1 MLFRWMGVHAA
12 WPHFLVLCLVF
23 EGMKRGGGGRGDV
36 GRAGR
41 VRHTAGHWQDP
52 ATWSMIPGFDIVPG
66 CEAAAFCTSNT
77 YGGTK
82 ACVSLNGICLRV
94 CVCGGGARVRG
105 CGMECKAPKSNYLYS
120 LQPYLPSLPLSS
132 SLKWVI
138 LAMALTGH
146 GLDFDLCSCEAQI
159 KDSIY
164 CCFMAAGMMNGAVSR
179 SNQASVSLPHIL
191 IAKVA
196 SHRSALLPSPCLL
209 TSSFLCSSA
218 HCLSPPSPVH
228 AK

>member
-1 MLFRWMGVHAA
+1 MWDGV
-12 WPHFLVLCLVF
+12 
-23 EGMKRGGGGRGDV
+23 
-36 GRAGR
+36 
-41 VRHTAGHWQDP
+41 Q
-52 ATWSMIPGFDIVPG
+52 SQ
-66 CEAAAFCTSNT
+66 
-77 YGGTK
+77 
-82 ACVSLNGICLRV
+82 
-94 CVCGGGARVRG
+94 
-105 CGMECKAPKSNYLYS
+105 KSNYLYS
-120 LQPYLPSLPLSS
+120 LQPYLPSLPLSP

-196 SHRSALLPSPCLL
+196 SHRSALLPSPCLP
-209 TSSFLCSSA
+209 TSSFLLLFNPLSLTRSHSRSIMYLQNVSDGVAFLDKKRPNWHLKSSRA
-218 HCLSPPSPVH
+218 RRR
-228 AK
+228 

>member
-1 MLFRWMGVHAA
+1 MYMWDGV
-12 WPHFLVLCLVF
+12 
-23 EGMKRGGGGRGDV
+23 
-36 GRAGR
+36 
-41 VRHTAGHWQDP
+41 Q
-52 ATWSMIPGFDIVPG
+52 SQ
-66 CEAAAFCTSNT
+66 
-77 YGGTK
+77 
-82 ACVSLNGICLRV
+82 
-94 CVCGGGARVRG
+94 
-105 CGMECKAPKSNYLYS
+105 KSNYLYS
-120 LQPYLPSLPLSS
+120 LQPYLPSLPLSP

-196 SHRSALLPSPCLL
+196 SHRSALLPSPCLP
-209 TSSFLCSSA
+209 TSSFLLLFNP
-218 HCLSPPSPVH
+218 LSLTRSH
-228 AK
+228 SRSIIYLYAFKMCRTA

>member
-1 MLFRWMGVHAA
+1 MCVCKLY
-12 WPHFLVLCLVF
+12 LSLC
-23 EGMKRGGGGRGDV
+23 M
-36 GRAGR
+36 
-41 VRHTAGHWQDP
+41 
-52 ATWSMIPGFDIVPG
+52 
-66 CEAAAFCTSNT
+66 
-77 YGGTK
+77 
-82 ACVSLNGICLRV
+82 CVRV
-94 CVCGGGARVRG
+94 CVQSQ
-105 CGMECKAPKSNYLYS
+105 KSNYLYS
-120 LQPYLPSLPLSS
+120 LQPYLPSLPLSP

-196 SHRSALLPSPCLL
+196 SHRSALLPSPCLP
-209 TSSFLCSSA
+209 TSSFLCFSA
-218 HCLSPPSPVH
+218 HCLSPSLIH
-228 AK
+228 TQ